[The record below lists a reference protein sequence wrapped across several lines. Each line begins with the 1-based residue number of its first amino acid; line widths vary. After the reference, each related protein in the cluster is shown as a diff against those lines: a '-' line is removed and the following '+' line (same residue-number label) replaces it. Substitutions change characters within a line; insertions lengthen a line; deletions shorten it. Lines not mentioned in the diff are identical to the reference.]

1 MSRYY
6 PLPRKTKLTISF
18 SPLIADDIGP
28 LILLIFFGCL
38 IGAIVYVFFFIP
50 ETKGTNF
57 PSSYVDP
64 ASDQTGHSLEEIDEL
79 YRSKVKPWKSSSWQ
93 PSVKRSAIDAVEGNR
108 RASEATMVEKTA
120 NKGEAGH
127 IESGHKTSRESTP
140 SSSMSG
146 ADTG

>member
-1 MSRYY
+1 MSNRSYRLRLLLHPGNQGY
-6 PLPRKTKLTISF
+6 EFP
-18 SPLIADDIGP
+18 
-28 LILLIFFGCL
+28 ILLYS
-38 IGAIVYVFFFIP
+38 A
-50 ETKGTNF
+50 
-57 PSSYVDP
+57 
-64 ASDQTGHSLEEIDEL
+64 DQTGHSLEEIDEL
-79 YRSKVKPWKSSSWQ
+79 YRSKVKPWRSSSWQ

-108 RASEATMVEKTA
+108 RASEATMVEKSA